1 MFIGLLTIPVVI
13 SAVLVVFTSLMI
25 HGVHKFKR
33 RLLYIYINVVLIYS
47 FFYVYSNGFILLY
60 YNIMLGTHTEE
71 SSMDLNQS
79 KQQAVMPGHHTA
91 ASYRLPHQLDTQGLR
106 YQYSGR
112 KLLFKLETLERT

>member
-1 MFIGLLTIPVVI
+1 
-13 SAVLVVFTSLMI
+13 
-25 HGVHKFKR
+25 
-33 RLLYIYINVVLIYS
+33 
-47 FFYVYSNGFILLY
+47 
-60 YNIMLGTHTEE
+60 
-71 SSMDLNQS
+71 MDLNQS